1 MADNETKTTGATM
14 SPKGFFDQSNKTATT
29 NFVDKLASGDNK
41 GAGEEFKDALRN
53 KVGDALDASR
63 KQYASG
69 LFNAAKDVMT
79 KTLTPGQGDVAE
91 PHSDPKP
98 NVAAPLTQNATQA
111 DVQNAMT
118 PEAVPVNAPA
128 ETAPAETV
136 PAETAPAES
145 GETQTGE

>member
-14 SPKGFFDQSNKTATT
+14 SPKGFFDQSHKTATT
-29 NFVDKLASGDNK
+29 SFVDKLASGDNK
-41 GAGEEFKDALRN
+41 GAGEDFKDALRN

-79 KTLTPGQGDVAE
+79 KTITPGQGADVAE

-98 NVAAPLTQNATQA
+98 NIAAPLGQNATQA

-118 PEAVPVNAPA
+118 PEAEPVTAPA
-128 ETAPAETV
+128 ETAPAET
-136 PAETAPAES
+136 APADS
-145 GETQTGE
+145 GEIKTGE